1 MLKFQ
6 RDLLAISRRLAQR
19 RIRVRASD
27 RPRGKPSRWVC
38 VLSSGEVAALMRN
51 GILPCCKKH
60 NHLRFLKAVKMVA
73 DDLACTVGEEF
84 GLHAVIEH
92 SSNGYVWKTR
102 KSDGVNVRQ
111 MRRLVQG

>member
-19 RIRVRASD
+19 RIKIQESD
-27 RPRGKPSRWVC
+27 RPRGKSSRLRVC
-38 VLSSGEVAALMRN
+38 VHLLDEAIALMRK

-73 DDLACTVGEEF
+73 DDLACTRRG
-84 GLHAVIEH
+84 
-92 SSNGYVWKTR
+92 VWTT
-102 KSDGVNVRQ
+102 
-111 MRRLVQG
+111 RRLSSTPLTGTFGRRARATA

>member
-19 RIRVRASD
+19 RTTFRAID
-27 RPRGKPSRWVC
+27 RSRGKSSRWVC
-38 VLSSGEVAALMRN
+38 VLNPGEVAALTRN

-60 NHLRFLKAVKMVA
+60 THLPFHKAVKMIA
-73 DDLACTVGEEF
+73 DDLACTVAEEF
-84 GLHAVIEH
+84 GLTAIIEH